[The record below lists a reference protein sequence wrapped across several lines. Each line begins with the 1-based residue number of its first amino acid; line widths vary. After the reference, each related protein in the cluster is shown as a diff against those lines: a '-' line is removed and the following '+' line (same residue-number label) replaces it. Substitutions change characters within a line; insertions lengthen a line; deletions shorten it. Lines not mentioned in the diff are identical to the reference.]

1 MRWALH
7 WKCNLFFSEQYC
19 CVVAK
24 DCCRQCILLN
34 CYLTLPFCI
43 IKVYEGRIP
52 EDRVVLR
59 ELAKE
64 MLAWPRIEV
73 LFISHF
79 SRLGSCI

>member
-1 MRWALH
+1 MNFEVSHVALV
-7 WKCNLFFSEQYC
+7 LPPY
-19 CVVAK
+19 
-24 DCCRQCILLN
+24 CRQSILLN

-73 LFISHF
+73 LFSSNF
-79 SRLGSCI
+79 SRYVGDMW